1 LRESKQ
7 TPRVSKTTREIEL
20 ALRRAGRQA
29 RKVAKMYGTR
39 VYTMKNG
46 KIIAEKP

>member
-1 LRESKQ
+1 LSESKRN
-7 TPRVSKTTREIEL
+7 PRISKTTQAIEL

-46 KIIAEKP
+46 KIVAEKP